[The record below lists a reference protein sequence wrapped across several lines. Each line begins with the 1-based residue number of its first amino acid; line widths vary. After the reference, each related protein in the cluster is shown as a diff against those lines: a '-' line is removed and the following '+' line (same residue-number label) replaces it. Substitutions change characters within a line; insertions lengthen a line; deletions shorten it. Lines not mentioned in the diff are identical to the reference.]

1 MEEIESVQIAKAAIA
16 KIERENV
23 NVHQFFPIL
32 KHSFQKPST
41 TEASNFWLGLVSSVS
56 GKAKKSKVVQPSS
69 ETVATKAITEDT
81 NILLPTQ
88 SEEEKEYA
96 TFDELR
102 IFSPDSNSENFVAS
116 TELAKAVQYNY
127 DDEGYFETAA
137 DAEKCKRSNNIM
149 RCQSIL
155 DPFVW
160 VTYKAQLAQCSSD
173 ESFSVQKTS
182 FALTV
187 KAKYDEQHG
196 DYESSLRKHNKIVA
210 LNPNDPFWMADR
222 AEVSL
227 HLGDLQSAIYD
238 YRRAFHLF
246 KSCFVFKFRLAKLYC
261 FQGQVYL
268 DLEMYQNALE
278 AFIKAATLVP
288 DQIVYKAKCCSC
300 LINLKCFD
308 QAWVILN
315 KLLNQNPNNTDL
327 ILMKARLYHITGE
340 YSSSFQAIKAVLSQ
354 GENSIA
360 SMMLEQV
367 TSKAEQFRCEAMNL
381 NIQKQ
386 FYPAIKKISLA
397 ISLYPT
403 EAKSYL
409 LRGILHRHVEDFNSS
424 IDDLVM
430 ALKKCSLT
438 EKENIQK
445 EAQHQLLLTFNDF
458 SLECFAKG
466 FLDEAIQLLNRA
478 IAGEKNEKGLY
489 LNRAEC
495 FYQKMNYNFS
505 LQDYQQAL
513 ELDPNDTSILP
524 KIASV
529 YYVIGVE
536 KYMNRNYEDAL
547 KTLTLAIE
555 HAPTMGQYYITRCK
569 CFQMLQKL
577 NCARCDLMIGMQL
590 IPTNKQIIPLLAYL
604 FPSTSF
610 VDIMAHPLAIQ
621 AKYIVQNLLNRPK
634 STHYFPPLSNDQSN
648 QNGENCL
655 DSPSIAAKNGFV
667 SRKTQLSTLPKNSIS
682 TVNLVSQKK
691 KINCKIQETL
701 KKCKPPKPI
710 DANLDLKSTG
720 PNWINPWK
728 VGHRST
734 WQRNMLKRRT
744 EDLQVG

>member
-1 MEEIESVQIAKAAIA
+1 
-16 KIERENV
+16 
-23 NVHQFFPIL
+23 
-32 KHSFQKPST
+32 
-41 TEASNFWLGLVSSVS
+41 
-56 GKAKKSKVVQPSS
+56 
-69 ETVATKAITEDT
+69 
-81 NILLPTQ
+81 
-88 SEEEKEYA
+88 
-96 TFDELR
+96 
-102 IFSPDSNSENFVAS
+102 
-116 TELAKAVQYNY
+116 
-127 DDEGYFETAA
+127 
-137 DAEKCKRSNNIM
+137 
-149 RCQSIL
+149 
-155 DPFVW
+155 
-160 VTYKAQLAQCSSD
+160 
-173 ESFSVQKTS
+173 
-182 FALTV
+182 
-187 KAKYDEQHG
+187 
-196 DYESSLRKHNKIVA
+196 
-210 LNPNDPFWMADR
+210 
-222 AEVSL
+222 
-227 HLGDLQSAIYD
+227 
-238 YRRAFHLF
+238 
-246 KSCFVFKFRLAKLYC
+246 
-261 FQGQVYL
+261 
-268 DLEMYQNALE
+268 
-278 AFIKAATLVP
+278 
-288 DQIVYKAKCCSC
+288 
-300 LINLKCFD
+300 
-308 QAWVILN
+308 
-315 KLLNQNPNNTDL
+315 
-327 ILMKARLYHITGE
+327 
-340 YSSSFQAIKAVLSQ
+340 
-354 GENSIA
+354 
-360 SMMLEQV
+360 MLEQV

-386 FYPAIKKISLA
+386 FYPAIKKISLS

-495 FYQKMNYNFS
+495 FYQKMKYNFS

-555 HAPTMGQYYITRCK
+555 HAPTTGQYYITRCK

-610 VDIMAHPLAIQ
+610 ADIMAHPLAIQ

-648 QNGENCL
+648 QNDENCL
-655 DSPSIAAKNGFV
+655 DSPSVAAKNGFV
-667 SRKTQLSTLPKNSIS
+667 SRNTKLSTLSNNSIS
-682 TVNLVSQKK
+682 TVDLVWQKK
-691 KINCKIQETL
+691 KINCKIQERL

-710 DANLDLKSTG
+710 DASLDLKPTG

-728 VGHRST
+728 VIHRST

>member
-116 TELAKAVQYNY
+116 TELA
-127 DDEGYFETAA
+127 
-137 DAEKCKRSNNIM
+137 
-149 RCQSIL
+149 
-155 DPFVW
+155 
-160 VTYKAQLAQCSSD
+160 QCSSD

-187 KAKYDEQHG
+187 KAK
-196 DYESSLRKHNKIVA
+196 YESSLRKHNKIVA

-667 SRKTQLSTLPKNSIS
+667 SRKTQLSTLPNNSIS